1 LEPRGPAPALDPDPA
16 ATPPPI
22 PAVRPRSL
30 PSWPGWFAV
39 LLGGIT
45 LLAGLGGA
53 DLVASGQLPTA
64 DPQLFVYAIV
74 AGAALF
80 VGGLAYF
87 AVRGIV
93 RRRHL
98 PLHRY
103 RGPSVVLLLVLGV
116 TVASLAAIP
125 FVADVAAI
133 FGGGGEPSVL
143 GSLALLTSTQLG
155 LLLVTFLFVALPQAL
170 AGAPPV
176 DGGAPLRSLR
186 LGLAYGALAWLASSA
201 LVVLLVLLLTAA
213 GLQPPTQPAEEALA
227 IVNPLVVVLAVVI
240 VAPIAEEVF
249 YRGVAYA
256 AWMRE
261 RGRTFALV
269 ASSLLFAVSH
279 LALPDATLAGF
290 AAGVVLL
297 IPFFGLGL
305 GLGLVYQM
313 TGSLLAVIVMHAT
326 INGISVGIAMLY
338 RFEVIRLPT

>member
-1 LEPRGPAPALDPDPA
+1 M
-16 ATPPPI
+16 
-22 PAVRPRSL
+22 
-30 PSWPGWFAV
+30 
-39 LLGGIT
+39 
-45 LLAGLGGA
+45 
-53 DLVASGQLPTA
+53 
-64 DPQLFVYAIV
+64 
-74 AGAALF
+74 
-80 VGGLAYF
+80 
-87 AVRGIV
+87 

-103 RGPSVVLLLVLGV
+103 RGPSVVLLLILGV

-155 LLLVTFLFVALPQAL
+155 LLLVTFLFVGLPRAL

-227 IVNPLVVVLAVVI
+227 VVNPLVVVLAVVI

-249 YRGVAYA
+249 YRGVAYS

-279 LALPDATLAGF
+279 LALPDATMAGF

-305 GLGLVYQM
+305 GLGLVYQV
-313 TGSLLAVIVMHAT
+313 TGSLLAAIVMHAT

>member
-1 LEPRGPAPALDPDPA
+1 MESQGPDGPESPAPAPSA
-16 ATPPPI
+16 ST
-22 PAVRPRSL
+22 VRPRSL
-30 PSWPGWFAV
+30 PSWPGWLAV
-39 LLGGIT
+39 VVGGVA
-45 LLAGLGGA
+45 LFAGLGGA
-53 DLVASGQLPTA
+53 DLAAAGRLPAA
-64 DPQLFVYAIV
+64 DANLFGYAIIG
-74 AGAALF
+74 GAVLF
-80 VGGLAYF
+80 AGGLAYL
-87 AVRGIV
+87 AIRGIV

-98 PLHRY
+98 PPQRY
-103 RGPSVVLLLVLGV
+103 RGPSVVLLLVLGI
-116 TVASLAAIP
+116 TVASLVATP
-125 FVADVAAI
+125 FVADVTAI

-155 LLLVTFLFVALPQAL
+155 LVLVTFLFVTLPGAL

-176 DGGAPLRSLR
+176 DGGAPFRSLR
-186 LGLAYGALAWLASSA
+186 LGLAFGAVAWLASSA

-213 GLQPPTQPAEEALA
+213 GLQPPTQPAEQALA
-227 IVNPLVVVLAVVI
+227 VVNPVVVVLAVVV

-261 RGRTFALV
+261 RGRTYAV
-269 ASSLLFAVSH
+269 IGSSLLFAVSH
-279 LALPDATLAGF
+279 LALPDASLAGL

-313 TGSLLAVIVMHAT
+313 TGSLLAAIVMHAT